1 MKLSQADIERI
12 KREQERTNREQIR
25 LHGAEVKESGQPL
38 VPPTPITDW
47 RSSLTRR
54 GGRYVGDERNI
65 AQALRF
71 APELAGLLRFNEFAT
86 RIEMT
91 RPAPWHSEGTEWTDN
106 DDVHLKVWLQE
117 RDIDC
122 RSTNSIAEIVA
133 LIAKERRWHP
143 LRNRLLSLK
152 WDGGTRICGWL
163 RDYLNATDD
172 QRYLAAVGTAWMIG
186 AVARIMK
193 PGEQV
198 DHVLVLAG
206 QQGAGKTQTARILAL
221 EPEYFLGNLPD
232 LRNKD
237 AALVLPG
244 RWIVEL
250 AELSAVRRA
259 EVEATKSFI
268 TQREDTYRPPYG
280 RRTVSIPRQCVF
292 IGTTNE
298 TLFLRDRTGNRRW
311 WPVSVGKVDLEL
323 LRKDVEQ
330 LWAEAVHL
338 YKLGEQWHLTGDALK
353 LAENA
358 QAERVDLTELDVAV
372 TNYLSQL
379 LADAD
384 GTRDVYVTTR
394 DIYKF
399 ALNIDPDS
407 SSFVEQSQ
415 RLGTKVHVAITA
427 NGWEYVNRKGK
438 RRDRTYVFKGR
449 PG

>member
-1 MKLSQADIERI
+1 MSIRQDELQRIADDQRRI
-12 KREQERTNREQIR
+12 NREQIR
-25 LHGAEVKESGQPL
+25 LHAAELKESGQQL
-38 VPPTPITDW
+38 IPISPVSDW

-54 GGRYVGDERNI
+54 GNRYLGDERNI

-71 APELAGLLRFNEFAT
+71 APELAGLLRFNEFAS

-91 RPAPWHSEGTEWTDN
+91 RTPPWSTDASEWTDR
-106 DDVHLKVWLQE
+106 DDVALKIWLQE

-122 RSTNSIAEIVA
+122 RSTTSIAETVA
-133 LIAKERRWHP
+133 LISKERQWHP

-152 WDGGTRICGWL
+152 WDERTRLCGWL

-172 QRYLAAVGTAWMIG
+172 PHYLAAVGTAWMIG
-186 AVARIMK
+186 AVARVMQ
-193 PGEQV
+193 PGAQV

-221 EPEYFLGNLPD
+221 EPDFFLGNLPD

-259 EVEATKSFI
+259 EVESTKSFI
-268 TQREDTYRPPYG
+268 TQCEDTYRPPYG
-280 RRTVSIPRQCVF
+280 RRSVSIPRQCVF
-292 IGTTNE
+292 LGTTNE
-298 TLFLRDRTGNRRW
+298 ACFLRDRTGNRRW
-311 WPVSVGKVDLEL
+311 WPVSISTVDVEL

-338 YKLGEQWHLTGDALK
+338 YQSGHPWHLTGENLK
-353 LAENA
+353 LAEEA
-358 QAERVDLTELDVAV
+358 QAERVALTEVDIAVAE
-372 TNYLSQL
+372 YLSQL
-379 LADAD
+379 PSDRVS
-384 GTRDVYVTTR
+384 TRDVMR
-394 DIYKF
+394 D
-399 ALNIDPDS
+399 ALHLDPLS
-407 SSFVEQSQ
+407 SSYAEQAQ
-415 RLGTKVHVAITA
+415 RLGSQVANAMTA
-427 NGWEYVNRKGK
+427 AGWQRLKRKG
-438 RRDRTYVFKGR
+438 RGRDRIYVRQGR

>member
-1 MKLSQADIERI
+1 MALTQEEIRRI
-12 KREQERTNREQIR
+12 DEDQRRINLEQIR
-25 LHGAEVKESGQPL
+25 LHALEVKESGQPL
-38 VPPTPITDW
+38 VQIPTVADW

-54 GGRYVGDERNI
+54 GGRYIGDERNI
-65 AQALRF
+65 SQALRF
-71 APELAGLLRFNEFAT
+71 APELAGLLRFNEFASQ
-86 RIEMT
+86 IEMIRT
-91 RPAPWHSEGTEWTDN
+91 PPWGSDGAEWVDR
-106 DDVHLKVWLQE
+106 DDVALKIWLQE

-122 RSTNSIAEIVA
+122 RSTTSIADTVA
-133 LIAKERRWHP
+133 LVARERQWHP

-152 WDGGTRICGWL
+152 WDGGTRLCGWL

-172 QRYLAAVGTAWMIG
+172 QHYLAAVGTAWMVG
-186 AVARIMK
+186 AVARVMQ
-193 PGEQV
+193 PGTQV

-206 QQGAGKTQTARILAL
+206 PQGAGKTQTARILAL

-244 RWIVEL
+244 KWIVEL

-280 RRTVSIPRQCVF
+280 RRSVSIPRQCVF

-311 WPVSVGKVDLEL
+311 WPVSVGTIDLEL

-330 LWAEAVHL
+330 LWAEAVRL
-338 YKLGEQWHLTGDALK
+338 YQSAHPWHLTGEALK
-353 LAENA
+353 LAEEV
-358 QAERVDLTELDVAV
+358 QAERVALTEVDVVVAE
-372 TNYLSQL
+372 YLSQL
-379 LADAD
+379 PSD
-384 GTRDVYVTTR
+384 RVTTR
-394 DIYKF
+394 DVMRY
-399 ALNIDPDS
+399 ALHLDPMS
-407 SSFVEQSQ
+407 SSYAEQAQ
-415 RLGTKVHVAITA
+415 RLGSQVSNAIVAA
-427 NGWEYVNRKGK
+427 GWHYLTRKGK
-438 RRDRTYVFKGR
+438 NRNRIYVRQGR

>member
-1 MKLSQADIERI
+1 MALTQEEMRRI
-12 KREQERTNREQIR
+12 DEDQRRINLEQIR
-25 LHGAEVKESGQPL
+25 LHALEVKESGQPL
-38 VPPTPITDW
+38 VQIPTVADW

-54 GGRYVGDERNI
+54 GSRYIGDERNI
-65 AQALRF
+65 SQALRF
-71 APELAGLLRFNEFAT
+71 APELAGLLRFNEFAS

-91 RPAPWHSEGTEWTDN
+91 RTPPWASEGAEWTDN
-106 DDVHLKVWLQE
+106 DDIHLKVWLQE

-122 RSTNSIAEIVA
+122 RSTTSVAETVA
-133 LIAKERRWHP
+133 LIAKERQWHP

-152 WDGGTRICGWL
+152 WDERTRLCGWL
-163 RDYLNATDD
+163 RDYLNAADD
-172 QRYLAAVGTAWMIG
+172 QHYLAAVGTAWMIG
-186 AVARIMK
+186 AVARVME
-193 PGEQV
+193 PGAQV

-221 EPEYFLGNLPD
+221 EPAYFLGNLPD

-280 RRTVSIPRQCVF
+280 RRSVSIPRQCVF
-292 IGTTNE
+292 VGTTNE

-311 WPVSVGKVDLEL
+311 WPVSVGTVDLEL
-323 LRKDVEQ
+323 LQKDVEQ

-338 YKLGEQWHLTGDALK
+338 YRSGQQWHLTGDTLK
-353 LAENA
+353 LAEEA
-358 QAERVDLTELDVAV
+358 QAERVDLSEVDTAITDFLS
-372 TNYLSQL
+372 NYA
-379 LADAD
+379 ADS
-384 GTRDVYVTTR
+384 VTTR
-394 DIYKF
+394 EVYRA

-407 SSFVEQSQ
+407 SAFAEQSQ
-415 RLGTKVHVAITA
+415 RLGTQVRNAMTA
-427 NGWEYVNRKGK
+427 NGWEYDKRKGK
-438 RRDRTYVFKGR
+438 RRERTYIRTGR